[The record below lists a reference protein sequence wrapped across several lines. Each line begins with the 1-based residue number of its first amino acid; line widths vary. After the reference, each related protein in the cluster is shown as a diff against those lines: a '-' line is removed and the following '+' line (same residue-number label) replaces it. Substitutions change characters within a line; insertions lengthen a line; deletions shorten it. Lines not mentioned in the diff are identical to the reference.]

1 LKSKLRERKERGHD
15 KLRERILDAAREL
28 FAKEGYENV
37 SMRKVAEKI
46 SYSPTTIYLH
56 FRDKAEL
63 FDCLCNEMYAKLA
76 ELPQSI
82 ADVQA
87 DPLVFLKKVLRAY
100 VQLGL
105 ANPNQY
111 AVAFLLS
118 SKSDMKPEDFLPH
131 NSKALRAYDA
141 FREAVKACVRQKMF
155 RKVNVDAAS
164 QALWATAHGLT
175 SLLILFPTFP
185 WADREH
191 LIEVTLDSLIRG
203 LMRNTS

>member
-1 LKSKLRERKERGHD
+1 MKAELRERKERGHD

-28 FAKEGYENV
+28 FAKDGYENV

-76 ELPQSI
+76 ELPDSI
-82 ADVQA
+82 ADVRA

-100 VQLGL
+100 VRLGL

-118 SKSDMKPEDFLPH
+118 SKSDMKPEDFLPR
-131 NSKALRAYDA
+131 NSKALKAYEA
-141 FREAVKACVRQKMF
+141 FREAVKACVRQKKF
-155 RKVNVDAAS
+155 RRVNVDAAS

-191 LIEVTLDSLIRG
+191 LIDVTLDSLIRG
-203 LMRNTS
+203 LMRNPS